1 VQIGNS
7 WIATGEWRSRLH
19 HNVFSDP
26 GQNNDQ
32 DSFNFIARVGTTI
45 DVYSNY
51 FFDAG
56 RHGIMDVGLG
66 GSRYWNNVIV
76 RAGNF
81 TTGSSVYGIRMSQ
94 SSRPRAKSDHLNGNP
109 GGGKVW
115 NNTII
120 GMPDSAIH
128 FANGQKDPVNEA
140 YNNAMM
146 GNGRTITF
154 SSSDGSTA
162 DARHNRS
169 SGLSFVDASRDDYR
183 LKSDSLA
190 IQAGLNLSEYF
201 QNDVVGRQRPS
212 GDAWDIGA
220 HQFAD
225 LDPSP

>member
-1 VQIGNS
+1 
-7 WIATGEWRSRLH
+7 
-19 HNVFSDP
+19 
-26 GQNNDQ
+26 
-32 DSFNFIARVGTTI
+32 
-45 DVYSNY
+45 
-51 FFDAG
+51 
-56 RHGIMDVGLG
+56 MDVGLG